1 MIAEFGLV
9 VILLLVWVW
18 FGSFDVLWW
27 FVCFGC
33 LLSWLNL
40 GFCCF
45 GLGWFGYLM
54 FALFVVFWLL
64 ICCFEFCYCM
74 L

>member
-9 VILLLVWVW
+9 AILLLVCVR

-27 FVCFGC
+27 VACFGC

-54 FALFVVFWLL
+54 LL
-64 ICCFEFCYCM
+64 CLLCFGF
-74 L
+74 